1 MCQILTLKLEFALE
15 SDNYDTVHVRIRVRV
30 RVGFHPS
37 VGFILLIDIV
47 KLNRCRFCPLVGFL
61 L

>member
-1 MCQILTLKLEFALE
+1 MCQILTLKLEFAIE
-15 SDNYDTVHVRIRVRV
+15 SDNYDSVHARIRV

-37 VGFILLIDIV
+37 VGFILVIDIV